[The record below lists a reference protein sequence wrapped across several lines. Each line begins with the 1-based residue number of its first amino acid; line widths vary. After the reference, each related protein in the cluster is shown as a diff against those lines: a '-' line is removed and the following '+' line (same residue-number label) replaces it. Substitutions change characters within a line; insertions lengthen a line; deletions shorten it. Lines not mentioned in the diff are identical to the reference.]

1 MELEKRVYK
10 VLEEISGVKK
20 ISKSDNLQEDLA
32 FDSLGMVTLLIE
44 LEDEFGIEFDE
55 SDLNPFDLKTVR
67 EVVDLVDKYCGE

>member
-1 MELEKRVYK
+1 MELEERVYK

-67 EVVDLVDKYCGE
+67 EVVDLIEKYCGE